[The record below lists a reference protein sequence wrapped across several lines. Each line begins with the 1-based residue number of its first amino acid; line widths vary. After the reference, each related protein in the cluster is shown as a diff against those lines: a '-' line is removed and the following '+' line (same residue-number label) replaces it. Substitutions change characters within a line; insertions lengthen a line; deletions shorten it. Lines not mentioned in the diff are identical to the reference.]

1 MKKYLVLIGLVT
13 CMNVMFVNA
22 GPPISTDRNIHV
34 ATNSNATKKLDQ
46 LKEVESLAEK
56 YKPIATEAEKFNDA
70 RKEVMVYIR
79 SKQYKSFAWEICAGK
94 ENVGFTNFVNDENP
108 SLNSLRNYNLFETPY
123 MNEKSQFVHMIGA
136 INMAYCGFGELGSWA
151 GDLVQMTGNLKNRYK
166 INDDL
171 NEAAKSLLC
180 GNSQFTKEEML
191 ADIDAININTMLS
204 ENEELAL
211 SEAMDQYYLYLYD
224 CEPEERYDLY
234 INNQFKTPVIS
245 YEKLY
250 NEVEKILKEDAL
262 VDMLFGNYKINLQE
276 ESDIPYVDAAIKAF
290 TDYIYLHCSDDIKV
304 DDSYFDNIDNTQAND
319 KPNSSGS
326 SSGSSSS
333 KNSVKS
339 TVNPKQTVTMAG
351 TWALEDSKWKYIGT
365 MNNPA
370 IGWQYLSCGDQAY
383 WFYFDASGIMQ
394 TGWITDHTGQTF
406 YLNEKSDGYKGKMV
420 TGWNQIN
427 DKWYYFNEVSD
438 GTKGKLFLDCV
449 TPDGYIV
456 NNEGVWITY

>member
-1 MKKYLVLIGLVT
+1 
-13 CMNVMFVNA
+13 
-22 GPPISTDRNIHV
+22 
-34 ATNSNATKKLDQ
+34 
-46 LKEVESLAEK
+46 
-56 YKPIATEAEKFNDA
+56 
-70 RKEVMVYIR
+70 
-79 SKQYKSFAWEICAGK
+79 
-94 ENVGFTNFVNDENP
+94 
-108 SLNSLRNYNLFETPY
+108 
-123 MNEKSQFVHMIGA
+123 MI
-136 INMAYCGFGELGSWA
+136 
-151 GDLVQMTGNLKNRYK
+151 
-166 INDDL
+166 
-171 NEAAKSLLC
+171 
-180 GNSQFTKEEML
+180 

-204 ENEELAL
+204 ENEELVL

-304 DDSYFDNIDNTQAND
+304 DDSYFDNIDNTQTSD

-339 TVNPKQTVTMAG
+339 TVNPKQTVTMDG
-351 TWALEDSKWKYIGT
+351 TWVLEDSKWKYIGT

-383 WFYFDASGIMQ
+383 WFYFDANGIMQ

-427 DKWYYFNEVSD
+427 DKWYYFNEISD

-456 NNEGVWITY
+456 NKEGVWNTY